1 MDRMTVTVVEAAE
14 LLGIGRGLAYELAR
28 RGELPALRLGR
39 RFVIPKQ
46 ALERLLSS
54 TTRDGAGDDSLLRND
69 RRDSTGRERTC

>member
-1 MDRMTVTVVEAAE
+1 MDRMTVTVEEAAE